1 MKEREVDTF
10 AHKKQRGE
18 KMRRLFVLL
27 ALGIIG
33 CSNPS
38 TPAGYVGYVTKHP
51 YTMPAR
57 FYELQTG
64 PTSTGLGWML
74 EVTNISVTPI
84 TSTEQFVGPTAV
96 LAKDNLHIEF
106 QAHLLWKVDPENVKT
121 FVEKY
126 GQAGESPEQM
136 AYDNF
141 IREPFRTY
149 TRDEVQKYDGLDI
162 KDNIDTIG
170 TAVQDRILSLTKGT
184 PFTIISVVIGNIQ
197 YPDTVAQSVANKLAA
212 TQVLEQTTIEI
223 QTAKARAQIREAE
236 ADGVAKAMDI
246 INQKLTPL
254 YVQYEAIQAQQ
265 KMVDSPN
272 HTEIYIPV
280 GPMGVP
286 VVGTMKMGE
295 EGKQ

>member
-1 MKEREVDTF
+1 
-10 AHKKQRGE
+10 
-18 KMRRLFVLL
+18 MRRVLAVLGL
-27 ALGIIG
+27 AMVAVGIIG
-33 CSNPS
+33 CTNPS

-57 FYELQTG
+57 FYALQTG

-74 EVTNISVTPI
+74 EVTNISVTPN

-106 QAHLLWKVDPENVKT
+106 QAHLLWKVEPQNVKN

-126 GQAGESPEQM
+126 GETGDNPLSN
-136 AYDNF
+136 AYVNF
-141 IREPFRTY
+141 IKEPFRTY

-162 KDNIDTIG
+162 KDNIDAIG
-170 TAVQDRILSLTKGT
+170 SAVQDRILALTKGT

-223 QTAKARAQIREAE
+223 QTAKAKAQIREADAE
-236 ADGVAKAMDI
+236 GVAKAMDT

-286 VVGTMKMGE
+286 IVGTMRPGQ
-295 EGKQ
+295 EGKD

>member
-1 MKEREVDTF
+1 
-10 AHKKQRGE
+10 
-18 KMRRLFVLL
+18 MRRLFAVL

-33 CSNPS
+33 CTNPS

-51 YTMPAR
+51 YTMPER

-74 EVTNISVTPI
+74 EVTNISVTPN

-106 QAHLLWKVDPENVKT
+106 QAHLLWKVEPENVKI

-126 GQAGESPEQM
+126 GETGENPLAS
-136 AYDNF
+136 AYNNF
-141 IREPFRTY
+141 IKEPFRTY
-149 TRDEVQKYDGLDI
+149 TRDEVQKYNGLDI

-170 TAVQDRILSLTKGT
+170 TAVQDRILKLTQGT

-197 YPDTVAQSVANKLAA
+197 YPQTVADSVANKLAA

-236 ADGVAKAMDI
+236 ADGIAKAMET
-246 INQKLTPL
+246 INQKLSPL

-265 KMVDSPN
+265 KMVNSPN
-272 HTEIYIPV
+272 HTEVYIPV

-286 VVGTMKMGE
+286 IVGTVKMGQ
-295 EGKQ
+295 EGKE

>member
-1 MKEREVDTF
+1 
-10 AHKKQRGE
+10 
-18 KMRRLFVLL
+18 MRKLLPVL
-27 ALGIIG
+27 AMGITLGIIG
-33 CSNPS
+33 CTNPS

-51 YTMPAR
+51 YTMPER
-57 FYELQTG
+57 FYSLQTG

-74 EVTNISVTPI
+74 QVTNISVTPN

-106 QAHLLWKVDPENVKT
+106 QAHLLWKVEPQNVKN

-126 GQAGESPEQM
+126 GETGDNPLSN
-136 AYDNF
+136 AYVNF
-141 IREPFRTY
+141 IKEPFRTY

-162 KDNIDTIG
+162 KDNIDAIG
-170 TAVQDRILSLTKGT
+170 SAVQDRILALTKGT

-223 QTAKARAQIREAE
+223 QTAKAKAQIREADAE
-236 ADGVAKAMDI
+236 GVAKAMDT

-286 VVGTMKMGE
+286 IVGTMRPGQ
-295 EGKQ
+295 EGKE

>member
-1 MKEREVDTF
+1 
-10 AHKKQRGE
+10 
-18 KMRRLFVLL
+18 MRRLLALL

-74 EVTNISVTPI
+74 EVTNISVTPN

-106 QAHLLWKVDPENVKT
+106 QAHLLWKIDPENVKV

-126 GQAGESPEQM
+126 GETGDNPLAS
-136 AYDNF
+136 AYNNF
-141 IREPFRTY
+141 IKEPFRTY

-170 TAVQDRILSLTKGT
+170 SAVQDRILKLTQGT

-197 YPDTVAQSVANKLAA
+197 YPETVAQSVANKLAA

-223 QTAKARAQIREAE
+223 QTAKAKAQIREAE
-236 ADGVAKAMDI
+236 AEGVAKAMDT

-265 KMVDSPN
+265 KMVNSPN
-272 HTEIYIPV
+272 HTEVYIPV

-286 VVGTMKMGE
+286 IVGTLKMGQ
-295 EGKQ
+295 EGKQPNP

>member
-1 MKEREVDTF
+1 
-10 AHKKQRGE
+10 
-18 KMRRLFVLL
+18 MRRLFALL

-126 GQAGESPEQM
+126 GQAGESPEEM

-272 HTEIYIPV
+272 HTEIYVPV

-286 VVGTMKMGE
+286 IVGTMKMGQ
-295 EGKQ
+295 EGKE

>member
-1 MKEREVDTF
+1 
-10 AHKKQRGE
+10 
-18 KMRRLFVLL
+18 MRRLIPVL
-27 ALGIIG
+27 ALGIALGLIG
-33 CSNPS
+33 CTNPS

-57 FYELQTG
+57 FYALQTG

-74 EVTNISVTPI
+74 EVTNISVTPN

-106 QAHLLWKVDPENVKT
+106 QAHLLWKVEPQNVKN

-126 GQAGESPEQM
+126 GETGDNPLSN
-136 AYDNF
+136 AYVNF
-141 IREPFRTY
+141 IKEPFRTY

-162 KDNIDTIG
+162 KDNIDAIG
-170 TAVQDRILSLTKGT
+170 SAVQDRILALTKGT

-223 QTAKARAQIREAE
+223 QTAKAKAQIREADAE
-236 ADGVAKAMDI
+236 GVAKAMDT

-286 VVGTMKMGE
+286 IVGTMRPGQ
-295 EGKQ
+295 EGKE

>member
-1 MKEREVDTF
+1 
-10 AHKKQRGE
+10 
-18 KMRRLFVLL
+18 MRRQLAVL
-27 ALGIIG
+27 ALGIITPGIIG
-33 CSNPS
+33 CTNPS

-57 FYELQTG
+57 FYALQTG

-74 EVTNISVTPI
+74 EVSNISVTPN

-106 QAHLLWKVDPENVKT
+106 QAHLLWKVEPQNVKN

-126 GQAGESPEQM
+126 GETGENPLNN
-136 AYDNF
+136 AYVNF
-141 IREPFRTY
+141 IKEPFRTY

-170 TAVQDRILSLTKGT
+170 SSVQDRILALTKGT

-223 QTAKARAQIREAE
+223 QTAKAKAQIREADAE
-236 ADGVAKAMDI
+236 GVAKAMDT

-286 VVGTMKMGE
+286 IVGTMRPGQ
-295 EGKQ
+295 EGKE

>member
-1 MKEREVDTF
+1 
-10 AHKKQRGE
+10 
-18 KMRRLFVLL
+18 MRRLLAVLGL
-27 ALGIIG
+27 AIVAVGIIG
-33 CSNPS
+33 CTNPS

-57 FYELQTG
+57 FYALQTG

-74 EVTNISVTPI
+74 EVSNISVTPN

-106 QAHLLWKVDPENVKT
+106 QAHLLWKVEPQNVKN

-126 GQAGESPEQM
+126 GETGDNPLSN
-136 AYDNF
+136 AYVNF
-141 IREPFRTY
+141 IKEPFRTY

-162 KDNIDTIG
+162 KDNIDAIG
-170 TAVQDRILSLTKGT
+170 SAVQDRILALTKGT

-223 QTAKARAQIREAE
+223 QTAKAKAQIREADAE
-236 ADGVAKAMDI
+236 GVAKAMDT

-286 VVGTMKMGE
+286 IVGTMRPGQ
-295 EGKQ
+295 EGKE

>member
-1 MKEREVDTF
+1 
-10 AHKKQRGE
+10 
-18 KMRRLFVLL
+18 MRRLIAVL
-27 ALGIIG
+27 ALGILG
-33 CSNPS
+33 CTNPS

-74 EVTNISVTPI
+74 FVTNISVTPN

-106 QAHLLWKVDPENVKT
+106 QAHLLWKIDPENIKL

-126 GQAGESPEQM
+126 GETGPNPLEY

-141 IREPFRTY
+141 IKEPFRTY
-149 TRDEVQKYDGLDI
+149 TRDEVQKYNGLDI

-170 TAVQDRILSLTKGT
+170 SAVQARVLQLTKGT

-197 YPDTVAQSVANKLAA
+197 YPETVANSVANKLAA

-223 QTAKARAQIREAE
+223 QTAKAKAQIREAE
-236 ADGVAKAMDI
+236 AEGIAKAMEA
-246 INQKLTPL
+246 INTKLTPL

-265 KMVDSPN
+265 RMVNSPN
-272 HTEIYIPV
+272 HTEVYIPV

-286 VVGTMKMGE
+286 MVGTLKMGQ
-295 EGKQ
+295 EGKE

>member
-1 MKEREVDTF
+1 
-10 AHKKQRGE
+10 
-18 KMRRLFVLL
+18 MRRVIPLL
-27 ALGIIG
+27 ALCVFGLAFVG
-33 CSNPS
+33 CTNPS

-74 EVTNISVTPI
+74 EVTNISVTPN

-106 QAHLLWKVDPENVKT
+106 QAHLLWKVDPENVKL

-126 GQAGESPEQM
+126 GETGPNPLEY

-141 IREPFRTY
+141 IKEPFRTY
-149 TRDEVQKYDGLDI
+149 TRDEVQKYNGLDI

-170 TAVQDRILSLTKGT
+170 SAVQSRVLQLTRGT

-197 YPDTVAQSVANKLAA
+197 YPETVANSVANKLAA

-223 QTAKARAQIREAE
+223 QTAKAKAQIREAE
-236 ADGVAKAMDI
+236 AEGIAKAMEA
-246 INQKLTPL
+246 INTKLTPL

-265 KMVDSPN
+265 KMVNSPN
-272 HTEIYIPV
+272 HTEVYIPV

-286 VVGTMKMGE
+286 LVGTMKMGQ
-295 EGKQ
+295 EGKE

>member
-1 MKEREVDTF
+1 
-10 AHKKQRGE
+10 
-18 KMRRLFVLL
+18 MRRFLAVP
-27 ALGIIG
+27 ALGIIAVGIIG
-33 CSNPS
+33 CTNPS

-57 FYELQTG
+57 FYALQTG

-74 EVTNISVTPI
+74 EVSNISVTPN

-106 QAHLLWKVDPENVKT
+106 QAHLLWKVEPQNVKN

-126 GQAGESPEQM
+126 GETGENPLNN
-136 AYDNF
+136 AYVNF
-141 IREPFRTY
+141 IKEPFRTY

-170 TAVQDRILSLTKGT
+170 SAVQDRILALTKGT

-223 QTAKARAQIREAE
+223 QTAKAKAQIREADAE
-236 ADGVAKAMDI
+236 GVAKAMDT

-286 VVGTMKMGE
+286 IVGTMRPGQ
-295 EGKQ
+295 EGKD

>member
-1 MKEREVDTF
+1 MESL
-10 AHKKQRGE
+10 
-18 KMRRLFVLL
+18 RLRNWRNWKLFLVVSL
-27 ALGIIG
+27 ALSMVG
-33 CSNPS
+33 CTNPA
-38 TPAGYVGYVTKHP
+38 TPAGYVGYVTRHP
-51 YTMPAR
+51 YTMPAH

-74 EVTNISVTPI
+74 AATNVSVTPR
-84 TSTEQFVGPTAV
+84 TSTEAFTGPNAV

-106 QAHLLWKVDPENVKT
+106 QAHLLWKVDPQNVRD

-126 GQAGESPEQM
+126 AGTGPYPEEA
-136 AYDNF
+136 AYENF
-141 IREPFRTY
+141 IKEPFRTY

-162 KDNIDTIG
+162 KDNIDAIG
-170 TAVQDRILSLTKGT
+170 TAVQARILNLTKNT

-197 YPDTVAQSVANKLAA
+197 YPKAVADSVANKLAA

-236 ADGVAKAMDI
+236 ADGIAKAMQT
-246 INQKLTPL
+246 INEKLSPL

-265 KMVDSPN
+265 KMVNSRN
-272 HTEIYIPV
+272 HTEVYIPV

-286 VVGTMKMGE
+286 LVGTMKLGE
-295 EGKQ
+295 AGKTVADK

>member
-1 MKEREVDTF
+1 
-10 AHKKQRGE
+10 
-18 KMRRLFVLL
+18 MRRFLAVP
-27 ALGIIG
+27 ALGIIAVGIVG
-33 CSNPS
+33 CTNPS

-74 EVTNISVTPI
+74 EVTNISVTPN

-106 QAHLLWKVDPENVKT
+106 QAHLLWKVEPQNVKN

-126 GQAGESPEQM
+126 GETGENPLNN
-136 AYDNF
+136 AYVNF
-141 IREPFRTY
+141 VKEPFRTY

-170 TAVQDRILSLTKGT
+170 SAVQNRILALTKGT

-223 QTAKARAQIREAE
+223 QTAKAKAQIREADAE
-236 ADGVAKAMDI
+236 GVAKAMDT

-286 VVGTMKMGE
+286 IVGTMRPGQ
-295 EGKQ
+295 EGKD

>member
-1 MKEREVDTF
+1 
-10 AHKKQRGE
+10 
-18 KMRRLFVLL
+18 MRRLLALL
-27 ALGIIG
+27 AVGIIG

-51 YTMPAR
+51 YTMPER

-64 PTSTGLGWML
+64 PTSTGLGWRL
-74 EVTNISVTPI
+74 EVTNISVTPN

-106 QAHLLWKVDPENVKT
+106 QAHLLWKIDPENVKV

-126 GQAGESPEQM
+126 GETGENPLAA
-136 AYDNF
+136 AYNNF
-141 IREPFRTY
+141 IKEPFRTY

-162 KDNIDTIG
+162 KDNIDVIG
-170 TAVQDRILSLTKGT
+170 SAVQDRILKLTKST

-197 YPDTVAQSVANKLAA
+197 YPETVAQSVANKLAA

-223 QTAKARAQIREAE
+223 QTAKAKAQIREAE
-236 ADGVAKAMDI
+236 AEGVAKAMDT

-265 KMVDSPN
+265 RMVNSPN
-272 HTEIYIPV
+272 HTEVYIPV

-286 VVGTMKMGE
+286 LVGTMKMGQ

>member
-1 MKEREVDTF
+1 
-10 AHKKQRGE
+10 
-18 KMRRLFVLL
+18 MRRLIVVL
-27 ALGIIG
+27 ALGIMG
-33 CSNPS
+33 CTNPS

-51 YTMPAR
+51 YTMPAK

-74 EVTNISVTPI
+74 QVTNISVTPN

-106 QAHLLWKVDPENVKT
+106 QAHLLWKVEPANVKE

-126 GQAGESPEQM
+126 GETGENPLIN

-141 IREPFRTY
+141 IKEPFRTY

-170 TAVQDRILSLTKGT
+170 SAVQDRILALTKGT

-197 YPDTVAQSVANKLAA
+197 YPETVAQSVANKLAA

-223 QTAKARAQIREAE
+223 QTAKAKAQIREAE
-236 ADGVAKAMDI
+236 AEGVAKAMDT

-265 KMVDSPN
+265 KMVNSPN

-286 VVGTMKMGE
+286 VVGTMKMGQQ
-295 EGKQ
+295 GNQ

>member
-1 MKEREVDTF
+1 
-10 AHKKQRGE
+10 
-18 KMRRLFVLL
+18 MRRLLALL

-33 CSNPS
+33 CSNPA

-74 EVTNISVTPI
+74 EVTNISVTPN

-106 QAHLLWKVDPENVKT
+106 QAHLLWKIDPENVKV

-126 GQAGESPEQM
+126 GETGENPLAS
-136 AYDNF
+136 AYNNF
-141 IREPFRTY
+141 IKEPFRTY

-162 KDNIDTIG
+162 KDNIDVIG
-170 TAVQDRILSLTKGT
+170 SAVQDRILKLTKST

-197 YPDTVAQSVANKLAA
+197 YPETVAQSVANKLAA

-223 QTAKARAQIREAE
+223 QTAKAKAQIREAE
-236 ADGVAKAMDI
+236 AEGVAKAMDT

-265 KMVDSPN
+265 RMVNSPN
-272 HTEIYIPV
+272 HTEVYIPV

-286 VVGTMKMGE
+286 IVGTMKMGQ
-295 EGKQ
+295 EGKQPNP

>member
-1 MKEREVDTF
+1 
-10 AHKKQRGE
+10 
-18 KMRRLFVLL
+18 VLGL
-27 ALGIIG
+27 AIVAVGIIG
-33 CSNPS
+33 CTNPS

-57 FYELQTG
+57 FYALQTG

-74 EVTNISVTPI
+74 EVSNISVTPN

-106 QAHLLWKVDPENVKT
+106 QAHLLWKVEPQNVKN

-126 GQAGESPEQM
+126 GETGDNPLSN
-136 AYDNF
+136 AYVNF
-141 IREPFRTY
+141 IKEPFRTY

-162 KDNIDTIG
+162 KDNIDAIG
-170 TAVQDRILSLTKGT
+170 SAVQDRILALTKGT

-223 QTAKARAQIREAE
+223 QTAKAKAQIREADAE
-236 ADGVAKAMDI
+236 GVAKAMDT

-286 VVGTMKMGE
+286 IVGTMRPGQ
-295 EGKQ
+295 EGKE

>member
-1 MKEREVDTF
+1 
-10 AHKKQRGE
+10 
-18 KMRRLFVLL
+18 MRRLFAVL
-27 ALGIIG
+27 ALGVIG

-51 YTMPAR
+51 YTMPER

-74 EVTNISVTPI
+74 EVTNISVTPN

-106 QAHLLWKVDPENVKT
+106 QAHLLWKVEPENVKI

-126 GQAGESPEQM
+126 GETGENPLAS
-136 AYDNF
+136 AYNNF
-141 IREPFRTY
+141 IKEPFRTY
-149 TRDEVQKYDGLDI
+149 TRDEVQKYNGLDI

-170 TAVQDRILSLTKGT
+170 SAVQDRILKLTQGT

-197 YPDTVAQSVANKLAA
+197 YPQTVADSVANKLAA

-223 QTAKARAQIREAE
+223 QTAKAKAQIREAE
-236 ADGVAKAMDI
+236 ADGIAKAMET
-246 INQKLTPL
+246 INQKLTPI

-265 KMVDSPN
+265 KMINSPN
-272 HTEIYIPV
+272 HTEVYIPV

-286 VVGTMKMGE
+286 IVGTMKMGQ
-295 EGKQ
+295 EGKE

>member
-1 MKEREVDTF
+1 
-10 AHKKQRGE
+10 
-18 KMRRLFVLL
+18 MRRVLAVLGL
-27 ALGIIG
+27 AIVAVGIIG
-33 CSNPS
+33 CTNPS

-57 FYELQTG
+57 FYALQTG

-74 EVTNISVTPI
+74 EVTNISVTPN

-106 QAHLLWKVDPENVKT
+106 QAHLLWKVEPQNVKN

-126 GQAGESPEQM
+126 GETGDNPLSN
-136 AYDNF
+136 AYVNF
-141 IREPFRTY
+141 IKEPFRTY

-162 KDNIDTIG
+162 KDNIDAIG
-170 TAVQDRILSLTKGT
+170 SAVQDRILALTKGT

-223 QTAKARAQIREAE
+223 QTAKAKAQIREADAE
-236 ADGVAKAMDI
+236 GVAKAMDT

-286 VVGTMKMGE
+286 IVGTMRPGQ
-295 EGKQ
+295 EGKD

>member
-1 MKEREVDTF
+1 
-10 AHKKQRGE
+10 
-18 KMRRLFVLL
+18 MRRLLPML
-27 ALGIIG
+27 ALGIIAPGLIG
-33 CSNPS
+33 CTNPS

-74 EVTNISVTPI
+74 EVTNISVTPN

-106 QAHLLWKVDPENVKT
+106 QAHLLWKVEPQNVKN

-126 GQAGESPEQM
+126 GETGDNPLNN
-136 AYDNF
+136 AYVNF
-141 IREPFRTY
+141 IKEPFRTY

-162 KDNIDTIG
+162 KDNIDAIG
-170 TAVQDRILSLTKGT
+170 SAVQDRILALTKDT

-223 QTAKARAQIREAE
+223 QTAKAKAQIREADAE
-236 ADGVAKAMDI
+236 GVAKAMDT

-286 VVGTMKMGE
+286 IVGTLKPGQ
-295 EGKQ
+295 EGKD

>member
-1 MKEREVDTF
+1 
-10 AHKKQRGE
+10 
-18 KMRRLFVLL
+18 MRRVLAVLGL
-27 ALGIIG
+27 AIVAVGIIG
-33 CSNPS
+33 CTNPS

-74 EVTNISVTPI
+74 EVTNISVTPN

-106 QAHLLWKVDPENVKT
+106 QAHLLWKVEPENVKN

-126 GQAGESPEQM
+126 GETGENPLNN
-136 AYDNF
+136 AYVNF
-141 IREPFRTY
+141 IKEPFRTY

-162 KDNIDTIG
+162 KDNIDAIG
-170 TAVQDRILSLTKGT
+170 SAVQDRILALTKGT

-223 QTAKARAQIREAE
+223 QTAKAKAQIREADAE
-236 ADGVAKAMDI
+236 GVAKAMDT

-286 VVGTMKMGE
+286 IVGTMRPGQ
-295 EGKQ
+295 EGKE

>member
-1 MKEREVDTF
+1 
-10 AHKKQRGE
+10 
-18 KMRRLFVLL
+18 MRRLITVL

-33 CSNPS
+33 CSNPA

-64 PTSTGLGWML
+64 PTSTGLGWRL
-74 EVTNISVTPI
+74 EVTNISVTPN
-84 TSTEQFVGPTAV
+84 TSTEHFVGPDAV
-96 LAKDNLHIEF
+96 LAKDNLRIEF
-106 QAHLLWKVDPENVKT
+106 RAHLLWKVEPENVKI

-126 GQAGESPEQM
+126 GETGYDPEKM

-141 IREPFRTY
+141 IKEPFRTY
-149 TRDEVQKYDGLDI
+149 TRDEVQKHNGLDI
-162 KDNIDTIG
+162 KDNIEAVG
-170 TAVQDRILSLTKGT
+170 SAVQARILKLTQGT
-184 PFTIISVVIGNIQ
+184 PFTIIGVVIGNIQ
-197 YPDTVAQSVANKLAA
+197 YPQTVADSVANKLAA

-236 ADGVAKAMDI
+236 AEGIAKATDT

-254 YVQYEAIQAQQ
+254 YVQYEAIQAQA
-265 KMVDSPN
+265 KMVNSPN

-286 VVGTMKMGE
+286 VVGTMKLGQ

>member
-1 MKEREVDTF
+1 
-10 AHKKQRGE
+10 
-18 KMRRLFVLL
+18 MRRLLAVL

-33 CSNPS
+33 CTNPS

-64 PTSTGLGWML
+64 PTSTVLGRML
-74 EVTNISVTPI
+74 AVTNISVTPN

-126 GQAGESPEQM
+126 GETGDNPLRS

-141 IREPFRTY
+141 IKEPFRTY

-170 TAVQDRILSLTKGT
+170 TAVQDRILKLTKDT

-197 YPDTVAQSVANKLAA
+197 YPETVAQSVANKLAA

-236 ADGVAKAMDI
+236 AEGVAKAMDT

-265 KMVDSPN
+265 KMVNSPN
-272 HTEIYIPV
+272 HTEVYIPV

-286 VVGTMKMGE
+286 VVGTMKLGQ